1 MTYEYVCGACHHEW
15 EAEQPISAK
24 PLTKCPRCGKDR
36 AKRQVSGGL
45 GFLLKGGGWYADGY
59 GSNTGGKKDE
69 GGTDKASPSDK
80 ASEKPSDKAS
90 EKPEAS
96 EKAASSPEKPPG
108 KGGSSKKG
116 SGGTRRSERRSAA

>member
-59 GSNTGGKKDE
+59 GSNTGGKKDD
-69 GGTDKASPSDK
+69 GGTDKASPS
-80 ASEKPSDKAS
+80 EKPSDKPEASDKGTSPS
-90 EKPEAS
+90 EKPA
-96 EKAASSPEKPPG
+96 G
-108 KGGSSKKG
+108 KDDSSKKG
-116 SGGTRRSERRSAA
+116 SGGKRRSERRSAA